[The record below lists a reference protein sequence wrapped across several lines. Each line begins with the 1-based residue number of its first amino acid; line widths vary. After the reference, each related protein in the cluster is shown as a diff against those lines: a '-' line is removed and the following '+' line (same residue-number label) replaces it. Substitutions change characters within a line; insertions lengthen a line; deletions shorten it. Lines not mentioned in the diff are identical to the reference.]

1 VVYITRFFILLYDL
15 HFMQLQLLRTTS
27 CLFIYYDSGNDWL
40 FLDWAGKLTLSAVQD
55 ACVVVAQCYLQRT
68 YLRVLNS
75 NMLVKGSCT
84 EVATWLGMEF
94 LPYLAVSGVKHVASI
109 SAPALPDRHLV
120 QTVRQWV
127 PELLL
132 HFFATPD
139 EAIAWLQQT
148 HSSPTES
155 YRAPQQQTASQGQ
168 LVQGMQ
174 QLRQQVQ
181 QRRQKVTKQPAYAQL
196 A

>member
-1 VVYITRFFILLYDL
+1 VVYITRLFILLYDL
-15 HFMQLQLLRTTS
+15 RFMQLQLLRTTS
-27 CLFIYYDSGNDWL
+27 CLSIYYDAGNDWL
-40 FLDWAGKLTLSAVQD
+40 FLDWAGNLTLAAVQD
-55 ACVVVAQCYLQRT
+55 ASIVVAQCYLQRA
-68 YLRVLNS
+68 YSRVLSS
-75 NMLVKGSCT
+75 NMLVTGSCT

-109 SAPALPDRHLV
+109 SAPALPGTHLV

-148 HSSPTES
+148 YSLPVEG
-155 YRAPQQQTASQGQ
+155 YGALQQQTASQGQ
-168 LVQGMQ
+168 LVHSMQ

-181 QRRQKVTKQPAYAQL
+181 QRRQKVPKQPAYAQL

>member
-1 VVYITRFFILLYDL
+1 VVYITRLFILLYDL
-15 HFMQLQLLRTTS
+15 RFMQLQLFRTTS
-27 CLFIYYDSGNDWL
+27 CLSIYYDAYHDWL
-40 FLDWAGKLTLSAVQD
+40 FLDWAGKLTLPAVQE
-55 ACVVVAQCYLQRT
+55 ACVVVAQCYLQRA
-68 YLRVLNS
+68 YSRVLSS
-75 NMLVKGSCT
+75 NMLVTGSCT

-132 HFFATPD
+132 HFFTSTD

-148 HSSPTES
+148 HSSPTEGN
-155 YRAPQQQTASQGQ
+155 RVPQPQAVTQGQ

-181 QRRQKVTKQPAYAQL
+181 QRRQKVTKQPAHAQL